1 MDITNILFKSEIR
14 RKILARFFAGED
26 RRFYINEMARLVG
39 TTQGTCRREL
49 NKLADAG
56 ILIKSKEGNLQ
67 YYEVNK
73 QYPFHKE
80 FSTIIHK
87 TIGID
92 ASIKEALKKIEGI
105 EYSFIF
111 GSYAKKE
118 FKPESD
124 IDLVVVGDIKEDDLI
139 KTLKDVEKSVERE
152 INHHIYSAEE
162 FKRKVQSSSFMKNII
177 RKYIMVSGDERR
189 FRKLLKQF

>member
-1 MDITNILFKSEIR
+1 MDIVNIFFKSEIR
-14 RKILARFFAGED
+14 RKILVRFFSGED

-67 YYEVNK
+67 YYQVNRR
-73 QYPFHKE
+73 YPFYKE

-92 ASIKEALKKIEGI
+92 ASIGEALKKIEGI
-105 EYSFIF
+105 DYAFIF

-118 FKPESD
+118 FKPDSD
-124 IDLVVVGDIKEDDLI
+124 IDLLVVGNIKEDNLI
-139 KTLKDVEKSVERE
+139 KTLKDIEKSIERE
-152 INHHIYSAEE
+152 INYHIYSAEE
-162 FKRKVQSSSFMKNII
+162 FKRKVQTSSFMKNIT
-177 RKYIMVSGDERR
+177 RKHIMVSGDESG
-189 FRKLLKQF
+189 FRKLLKKS